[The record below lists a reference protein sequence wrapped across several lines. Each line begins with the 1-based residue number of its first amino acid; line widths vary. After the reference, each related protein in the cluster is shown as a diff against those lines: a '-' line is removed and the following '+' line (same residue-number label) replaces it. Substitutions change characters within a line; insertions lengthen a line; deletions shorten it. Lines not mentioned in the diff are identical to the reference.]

1 MTRIHTLATAATAA
15 VALAATVGC
24 TTDEPATTPPPPQ
37 PVETSTSPSPSPTPS
52 EHDLIESQAVGFML
66 AREAYADRAELEQ
79 YGRGDVVTNSVEA
92 IKKAK
97 QNEAEQGIKRID
109 RAEATDVEFGMIQ
122 DDGPEGRRT
131 VELSLCMDYS
141 RTVRVGT
148 DGEETPVPLANPEDR
163 PDTVRESWPLLP
175 KDVQL
180 EEWPGEGWYVVSTVN
195 GSHWC

>member
-24 TTDEPATTPPPPQ
+24 TTGEPATTPPPQ

-52 EHDLIESQAVGFML
+52 EYDIIEAQAVGFML
-66 AREAYADRAELEQ
+66 AREDRPTRAELEQ
-79 YGRGDVVTNSVEA
+79 YGRGEIVTNTLEA
-92 IKKAK
+92 IEKVKEI
-97 QNEAEQGIKRID
+97 EAEQGTKHID
-109 RAEATDVEFGMIQ
+109 RSEATDVEIGMIQ

-141 RTVRVGT
+141 RTVNVGT
-148 DGEETPVPLANPEDR
+148 DGKETPMPVPD
-163 PDTVRESWPLLP
+163 PDAADNLVESWPLLP

-180 EEWPGEGWYVVSTVN
+180 EEWPGEGWYVVSAVN
-195 GSHWC
+195 GDHWC

>member
-24 TTDEPATTPPPPQ
+24 TTGEPAATPPPPSSS
-37 PVETSTSPSPSPTPS
+37 EASASPSPSPS
-52 EHDLIESQAVGFML
+52 EYDIIEAQATGFML

-79 YGRGDVVTNSVEA
+79 YGRGDVVKYSVEA

-97 QNEAEQGIKRID
+97 EIEAEGGHKHID
-109 RAEATDVEFGMIQ
+109 RAEVTDVEFGMIQ

-131 VELSLCMDYS
+131 VELSLCMDYT
-141 RTVRVGT
+141 RTVNVGP
-148 DGEETPVPLANPEDR
+148 DGKETPMPLPAPDEAPENIA
-163 PDTVRESWPLLP
+163 ESWPLLP
-175 KDVQL
+175 QDVRL
-180 EEWPGEGWYVVSTVN
+180 EEWPGEGWYVVSAVD